1 MGSEAFLFLGM
12 FLREE
17 LVMSLNPRIVIPLIF
32 VLVMIHTVQPFQQ
45 NNPDQEQV
53 IRVNVNLVQVDAT
66 VTNSKDEPVTDLGVG
81 DFMILQDGQP
91 QEITNFAYIR
101 RDSAV
106 SSTPVI
112 KPALESKNNAKLPP
126 PPPMPLKREKVH
138 RTIALVVDD
147 LGISMVTMTQVRQ
160 ALKKWIDQEMQPDD
174 LVTLILTGRGEGV
187 LQQFTND
194 KRILYAALGRV
205 QYNAASRVGTTPFER
220 VDGQAKISGSAGN
233 GQQPQQQP
241 QQPEQKGGRDPS
253 GFARANPKEERDL
266 LYTLFTMGSI
276 EEVIKGLKELPGR
289 KDLIFFSESMKVM
302 FEDNKTPSQ
311 GRELILK
318 ERLQRLIDNANKAAV
333 VIHSIDPRGV
343 IYTGLSAEDNTASL
357 SDDEVAD
364 IYAERSSQL
373 INTQDGMVKM
383 AQQTGGL
390 FIQNHNDIDRAV
402 VKAVD
407 DGEGY
412 YLIGY
417 QPNDATV
424 SEMKTGKS
432 KFHDIRVRVKRP
444 GLRVRTRS
452 RFFSTPEESSPPDVT
467 ARKERV
473 EEALRSPFAAGNIPV
488 RLTALYSQTKTDKP
502 CINAMLHFDVNP
514 LTFTEE
520 PDGWRKA
527 ALEFVA
533 GVYNAGGQ
541 QIEFVDRVWNLLIR
555 VRSHEN
561 MKKNG
566 LSFMLKVPV
575 KDPGA
580 YQVRL
585 VLRDNRSGKIGSATQ
600 FVDVPDIRKNKL
612 ALSGIVLAADKTK
625 PKAAIDQ
632 EEGVLDNEGSNGTAA
647 VRLFEPGT
655 PVSYA
660 YQILNAKTDKNK
672 TPRLQ
677 LQLRLFRDGQEVYK
691 RKPSEMKMGVNG
703 NAKRIIAVDQ
713 LQLNQLP
720 PGYYVLQVA
729 VTDMLAEEK
738 DQMAVQSIDFEV
750 RKPDAPPGRR

>member
-1 MGSEAFLFLGM
+1 
-12 FLREE
+12 
-17 LVMSLNPRIVIPLIF
+17 MSLNLRTVISLIC
-32 VLVMIHTVQPFQQ
+32 VLALVPTGRPFPQ
-45 NNPDQEQV
+45 NNPDQDLV

-66 VTNSKDEPVTDLGVG
+66 VTNSKDEPVTDLTAG
-81 DFMILQDGQP
+81 DFVILQDGRP
-91 QEITNFAYIR
+91 QEITNFAYVR
-101 RDSAV
+101 RDSAG
-106 SSTPVI
+106 PVAPEV
-112 KPALESKNNAKLPP
+112 KPAVESKSDAKLPP
-126 PPPMPLKREKVH
+126 PPPVPLKREKVH

-160 ALKKWIDQEMQPDD
+160 ALKKWIDQEMRQND
-174 LVTLILTGRGEGV
+174 LVTLVLTGRGEGV

-194 KRILYAALGRV
+194 KRVLYAALGHV

-220 VDGQAKISGSAGN
+220 VDGREQMSGSAGN
-233 GQQPQQQP
+233 GQQAQQQP

-253 GFARANPKEERDL
+253 GFAKANPKEERDL

-276 EEVIKGLKELPGR
+276 EEVIKGLKDLPGR
-289 KDLIFFSESMKVM
+289 KDLIFVSESMKVM

-311 GRELILK
+311 GRELVLK
-318 ERLQRLIDNANKAAV
+318 ERLQRLVDNANKAAV

-343 IYTGLSAEDNTASL
+343 LYTGMSAEDNVATQ
-357 SDDEVAD
+357 SDDDVAD
-364 IYAERSSQL
+364 IYAQRSAQL
-373 INTQDGMVKM
+373 INTQDGMVKI

-402 VKAVD
+402 AKAVD

-417 QPNDATV
+417 QPNEATI

-432 KFHDIRVRVKRP
+432 KFHDIRVSVKRP
-444 GLRVRTRS
+444 GSRVRTRS
-452 RFFSTPEESSPPDVT
+452 RFFSTPEEISPPDIM

-473 EEALRSPFAAGNIPV
+473 QEALSSPFAAGNIPV
-488 RLTALYSQTKTDKP
+488 RLTALYSQTKGDKP
-502 CINAMLHFDVNP
+502 CINALLHFDVNT

-520 PDGWRKA
+520 PEGWRKA

-533 GVYNAGGQ
+533 GVYDAGGQ
-541 QIEFVDRVWNLLIR
+541 QIEFTDKVWNLM
-555 VRSHEN
+555 VKAGAHEN

-566 LSFMLKVPV
+566 LSFMLRVPV

-585 VLRDNRSGKIGSATQ
+585 VLRDNRSGQIGSATQ
-600 FVDVPDIRKNKL
+600 FVEVPDIRKNRL
-612 ALSGIVLAADKTK
+612 ALSGIILAADKTN
-625 PKAAIDQ
+625 PKAAMDR
-632 EEGVLDNEGSNGTAA
+632 EEGILDNEGSNGTAA
-647 VRLFEPGT
+647 VRLFEPDT
-655 PVSYA
+655 PVTYA
-660 YQILNAKTDKNK
+660 YQILNAKADKNK

-677 LQLRLFRDGQEVYK
+677 LQLRLFHDGQEVYEK
-691 RKPSEMKMGVNG
+691 KPSEMKMGVQG
-703 NAKRIIAVDQ
+703 NTKRIIAVDQ
-713 LQLNQLP
+713 IQLNKLP

-738 DQMAVQSIDFEV
+738 ERMAVQSIDFEV
-750 RKPDAPPGRR
+750 QKPNAAAKSSIRF